1 MSSEEFPT
9 TEENQEVQAVSDLLP
24 GHETL
29 TIHPYSC
36 KVDADGN
43 YRVECWHAGDTQP
56 LWTKQGIQTLDGAML
71 QGLMQLK
78 IIVTGISE
86 AIQSEIDKRTP

>member
-9 TEENQEVQAVSDLLP
+9 AEENQEVLAVSDLLP
-24 GHETL
+24 GQEHL
-29 TIHPYSC
+29 TIHPYTC

-43 YRVECWHAGDTQP
+43 YRVECWHAGDTEP
-56 LWTKQGIQTLDGAML
+56 LWSKQGINSLDGAMF

-78 IIVTGISE
+78 IIVAGISE